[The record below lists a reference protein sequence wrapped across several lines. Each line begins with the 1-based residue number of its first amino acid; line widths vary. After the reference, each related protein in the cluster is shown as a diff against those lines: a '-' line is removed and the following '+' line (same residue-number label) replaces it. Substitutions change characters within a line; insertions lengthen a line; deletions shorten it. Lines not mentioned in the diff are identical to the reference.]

1 MGFNFV
7 THLQSCA
14 MILQENKDLNY
25 LNFIYY
31 SHVPTALVSFL
42 FGLFVFF
49 QSRKNR
55 ASQLFFLISVL
66 FSFWSLFDILLW
78 TGLDSRATM
87 FFWSIINLT
96 ENLVTVLT
104 AYFACVF
111 IEKKDI
117 SFKIKILF
125 LLLFLPY
132 VILLPTT
139 FNIAGFNTVS
149 CEAEQ
154 GVMVNY
160 FYALETLFFTVTL
173 VYLIKKMVQ
182 ANKGSREQIVL
193 FSIGI
198 LLFLASFSGANIAGS
213 LAAIVNPDNSDNWKI
228 IQYGLFGMPVFTGF
242 LAYLIVRYEAFNI
255 KLLAAQ
261 ALVVALIALIGSQ
274 FFFIQNQTNKV
285 LTALT
290 LVISAFFGWILI
302 NSVKKEVE
310 RKDQLQK
317 ISNSLAKANERL
329 KELDNTK
336 SEFISIASHQLRTPL
351 TAIKGYLS
359 LVLEGSYG
367 PVSVE
372 VHDVLEKINAANGN
386 LIKLVEDLLN
396 VSRIETGR
404 VQYRFEP
411 VRLETLVKDVTD
423 MFLPLAKDHGLEL
436 DINFPRKPLPE
447 LSLDAARIREAVANL
462 IDNAIK
468 YTQKG
473 GVTVSVES
481 NSYVARVI
489 VSDTGVGIRQ
499 DEQENLFR
507 KFVRSEE
514 STKVSVAGTGL
525 GLYVG
530 KNFVEA
536 HGGHIWAESD
546 GFNKGSRFIIEL
558 PIRNPKMANDRVM
571 K

>member
-1 MGFNFV
+1 
-7 THLQSCA
+7 
-14 MILQENKDLNY
+14 MILQANKDLNY

-31 SHVPTALVSFL
+31 SHIPTALVSFL
-42 FGLFVFF
+42 FGFF
-49 QSRKNR
+49 IFFHSRRNR

-66 FSFWSLFDILLW
+66 FSFWSLFDIFLW
-78 TGLDSRATM
+78 TSVDSRATI

-104 AYFACVF
+104 AYFAFVF

-117 SFKIKILF
+117 SFKVKILF
-125 LLLFLPY
+125 SSLFLPY
-132 VILLPTT
+132 VVLLPTA

-160 FYALETLFFTVTL
+160 FYVLEILFFTVTL
-173 VYLIKKMVQ
+173 AYLIKKVVQ
-182 ANKGSREQIVL
+182 VKRGNREQIVL

-198 LLFLASFSGANIAGS
+198 LLFLVSFSGVNIAGS
-213 LAAIVNPDNSDNWKI
+213 LAAIVNPENPDNWKI
-228 IQYGLFGMPVFTGF
+228 LQYGLFGMPVFTGF

-261 ALVVALIALIGSQ
+261 ALVVALVALIASQ
-274 FFFIQNQTNKV
+274 FFFIQNTTNKV
-285 LTALT
+285 LTGLT
-290 LVISAFFGWILI
+290 LVASAFFGWILI
-302 NSVKKEVE
+302 NSVRKEIV

-317 ISNSLAKANERL
+317 ISNSLAMANERL

-367 PVSVE
+367 PVSAE

-436 DINFPRKPLPE
+436 DIHLPRKPLSE
-447 LSLDAARIREAVANL
+447 LNLDAARIREAVANL

-481 NSYVARVI
+481 NSSVARVI
-489 VSDTGVGIRQ
+489 VSDTGIGIRE
-499 DEQENLFR
+499 DERENLFR

-536 HGGHIWAESD
+536 HGGRIWAESD
-546 GFNKGSRFIIEL
+546 GFKKGSRFIIEL
-558 PIRNPKMANDRVM
+558 PFRNPKLVNDRAM
-571 K
+571 R